1 MTKICRISPWCA
13 GGPFEM
19 WQVAIDGTCVV
30 VLRSRSEA
38 LEAARRIVREL
49 EQSGVS
55 CEAVLSTGEPTLDV
69 AA

>member
-1 MTKICRISPWCA
+1 MTKICRIKPWCN

-19 WQVAIDGTCVV
+19 WQVEVDGTCVV
-30 VLRSRSEA
+30 VLRSRGEA
-38 LEAARRIVREL
+38 IEAAERIVSKF

-55 CEAVLSTGEPTLDV
+55 CERVLSAGDPPRR